1 MSAPPETMMAKLKS
15 AIIATVIWL
24 ACAVPVFGGLY
35 ACSVWLTPEPFAT
48 AAECYRAL
56 EYVQYHERHHGE
68 YCAELERG
76 DGAHSRMTL
85 ARERIA
91 ASCPDRAQHCT
102 VALQRRC
109 CSLQC
114 TADSRVSGSPDEQR
128 LPRRS
133 RVNRCFFAYVLKFL
147 HRLGKRAR

>member
-1 MSAPPETMMAKLKS
+1 MSAPPEMMMAKLKS
-15 AIIATVIWL
+15 AVIATVIWL

-48 AAECYRAL
+48 VAECYRAL
-56 EYVQYHERHHGE
+56 AYVQYHEGHHGE

-102 VALQRRC
+102 IAWQRRLRSLQR
-109 CSLQC
+109 
-114 TADSRVSGSPDEQR
+114 TADS
-128 LPRRS
+128 
-133 RVNRCFFAYVLKFL
+133 A
-147 HRLGKRAR
+147 